1 MSLQKLTQLAHDQVE
16 AETKVAEAEAQL
28 DRSKKR
34 LRDICENQIP
44 ELMDEEGLST
54 FKTDDGIE
62 ITVKKEVL
70 ASISKERAPKAFQ
83 WLRENGHAKLIKRK
97 ITVQARDDAHGD
109 EIIKKLG
116 KEEVTDQPSVHAQTL
131 GAFVREMMSKGKSLP
146 TDLLGIHVQAV
157 SKVKLS

>member
-1 MSLQKLTQLAHDQVE
+1 LAHDQVE

-62 ITVKKEVL
+62 ITVKKEVR